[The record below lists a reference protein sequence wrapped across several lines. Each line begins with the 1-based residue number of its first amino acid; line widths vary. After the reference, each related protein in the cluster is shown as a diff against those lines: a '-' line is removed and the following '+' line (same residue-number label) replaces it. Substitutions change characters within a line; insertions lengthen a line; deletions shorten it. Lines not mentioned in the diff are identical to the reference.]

1 MIIFY
6 HQPME
11 AAFAQ
16 QWDSALWWETEVAAV
31 AAVAGHQQ
39 QLQ

>member
-1 MIIFY
+1 
-6 HQPME
+6 ME

-16 QWDSALWWETEVAAV
+16 QWDSAAVGTEVAAV

-39 QLQ
+39 QLQETLG